1 MHVHTWSSST
11 TPSRS
16 QTTRTGP
23 DDFSGYVL
31 AITNLDGRLL
41 KKPMSIIVEVLA
53 ENEYLAKFP
62 ESGIGIAGD
71 FFATQSLHSKRR
83 SWLPSSFT
91 GASLVLASSS
101 VVGLRCWRSTL
112 GKRGGSKLLRKDA
125 EDIARKL
132 RAATSSGAHITAAVH
147 HNGVLVASFGI
158 RHGSRSAHGHLPGAL
173 HLSQSQT
180 VQLAR
185 CQISRDQYFELLR
198 KKGLLTPAR
207 S

>member
-71 FFATQSLHSKRR
+71 SFRDAIFALKAEIVATLELYRR
-83 SWLPSSFT
+83 EPRLSVELRRR
-91 GASLVLASSS
+91 LKVLEKY
-101 VVGLRCWRSTL
+101 VGEE
-112 GKRGGSKLLRKDA
+112 GRKQ
-125 EDIARKL
+125 
-132 RAATSSGAHITAAVH
+132 ATPQ
-147 HNGVLVASFGI
+147 
-158 RHGSRSAHGHLPGAL
+158 RR
-173 HLSQSQT
+173 
-180 VQLAR
+180 
-185 CQISRDQYFELLR
+185 
-198 KKGLLTPAR
+198 
-207 S
+207 